1 MRDRVF
7 VFDGVNL
14 LCHKCHKINF
24 KRGRSYIDSPDWIK
38 KEKPTANPK
47 NKNDK
52 CFSIYSNSCIPLWR
66 N

>member
-1 MRDRVF
+1 MRGRVF

-52 CFSIYSNSCIPLWR
+52 
-66 N
+66 